1 MFFETHRFFAVI
13 LFGGALAT
21 VCLGGCDGSGSSSS
35 GQEPETPVAP
45 LDLLVYK
52 QDSSSR
58 LYKLDSL
65 GGSTLLS
72 EGMLKSDY
80 AISPDGRYIA
90 FADSLADGQA
100 ALTILSSTE
109 NTPEQA
115 GPNYPGEA
123 DLSIQW
129 QPDSQ
134 GVVYSVYDRSGFV
147 SYLYRVRLGETEPVE
162 LIGSNAGARAR
173 LQVEQSKDGSRLAV
187 LAEYYSS
194 ASDFLPDSA
203 ALYLLESSNPGT
215 VRLIGTAEGDAN
227 SFKFAW
233 SPSGNDLVYQRRLR
247 TDPVAPSIP
256 DNYPAGAL
264 MLMDASGT
272 GRLIRQARGDR
283 DWTYL
288 AWLDPTR
295 LLIRTTDLEVIDTA
309 GNLVTS
315 HTITGNSEMVISPDH
330 RRLAFL
336 DRGVDDGHPAV
347 YMLELESGEYRELG
361 PASSDFLIGGAF
373 EDSKLRWSP
382 HGSYLAWNVKPSPF
396 GPDWQTLVGGLYVY
410 DVGST
415 ATQLVSENLALHNQ
429 HYLSDGLF
437 AWLPE
442 GHTLDYVVRREA
454 GYALAVVDIASGD
467 TRVVGELPSVSCGVQ
482 RAWRDRAQILWNDCG
497 DGVYLSYSKQNGS
510 FTASR
515 VADWDVWRMVT
526 TADREFVIMQAVD
539 DMSSL
544 WGAPWQVFDFDQD
557 GLQELAGTG
566 GTICCGTVLR

>member
-1 MFFETHRFFAVI
+1 MFDQALRFFAVI
-13 LFGGALAT
+13 WFGGILAG
-21 VCLGGCDGSGSSSS
+21 VCISGCDGSGSSSS
-35 GQEPETPVAP
+35 GQEPETPAAP
-45 LDLLVYK
+45 LDLLVYE
-52 QDSSSR
+52 QDISSR

-65 GGSTLLS
+65 GRSTLLS

-100 ALTILSSTE
+100 AITILSPTE
-109 NTPEQA
+109 NNPEQA
-115 GPNYPGEA
+115 GSDYPPEA
-123 DLSIQW
+123 YLSIQW

-134 GVVYSVYDRSGFV
+134 GVVYSVYDASEFV
-147 SYLYRVRLGETEPVE
+147 SYLYLSTLGETEPVE
-162 LIGSNAGARAR
+162 LIGSNLGALAR
-173 LQVEQSKDGSRLAV
+173 LQVEQSYDGSRLAV
-187 LAEYYSS
+187 LVEYYS
-194 ASDFLPDSA
+194 AESDSLPESA
-203 ALYLLESSNPGT
+203 ALYLLELLNPET
-215 VRLIGTAEGDAN
+215 MSLIGTAEGDAN

-233 SPSGNDLVYQRRLR
+233 SPYGNDLVYQRRLR

-272 GRLIRQARGDR
+272 SRLIREAQGDT

-295 LLIRTTDLEVIDTA
+295 LLIRTTDLEVINIA
-309 GNLVTS
+309 GNLLTS
-315 HTITGNSEMVISPDH
+315 HTITGNSEMEISPDH

-336 DRGVDDGHPAV
+336 DKSATDGHPAV

-373 EDSKLRWSP
+373 EDSKVRWSP

-396 GPDWQTLVGGLYVY
+396 GPDWQTMVGGLYVY

-415 ATQLVSENLALHNQ
+415 TTQLVSENLALHDQ
-429 HYLSDGLF
+429 HYLSDGFF

-442 GHTLDYVVRREA
+442 GRSLDYVVRREA
-454 GYALAVVDIASGD
+454 GYELAVVDIASGD
-467 TRVVGELPSVSCGVQ
+467 TRAVGELPSVNCGVQ
-482 RAWRDRAQILWNDCG
+482 RVWRDQAQILWNACD
-497 DGVYLSYSKQNGS
+497 DGVYLSSSKQSGS
-510 FTASR
+510 FTTSR

-539 DMSSL
+539 
-544 WGAPWQVFDFDQD
+544 
-557 GLQELAGTG
+557 
-566 GTICCGTVLR
+566 